1 MHQRPPSTSI
11 RFAEA
16 LTWVVRGW
24 GPPGTRSTVA
34 CNPRDVAA
42 VAVVVDDARPCAGD
56 DGSGA
61 VRVDADGASSH
72 PARRVP
78 AGSRCAEAT
87 SRFRGSS
94 SRGCDRHLHRPCR
107 RDNPSS
113 GCPTRNFRP
122 LKHKR
127 EPGTVSEPLRISR
140 PPPPPPYSAMSRC
153 CCTCSCMRLNGTG
166 AASQIVL
173 IARGKWYCALMHLVA
188 ATRRERVSRGW
199 PRVRFRKL

>member
-1 MHQRPPSTSI
+1 M
-11 RFAEA
+11 
-16 LTWVVRGW
+16 
-24 GPPGTRSTVA
+24 A

-140 PPPPPPYSAMSRC
+140 PPSSPPPYSAMSRC
-153 CCTCSCMRLNGTG
+153 CCTCSCMRLNRTDVANCINRTRETVLCANASGGCYETG
-166 AASQIVL
+166 KSIQRVVARSISQ
-173 IARGKWYCALMHLVA
+173 AL
-188 ATRRERVSRGW
+188 SRAGICSEKGW
-199 PRVRFRKL
+199 RI